1 MSDVKKFPGH
11 RWSPDGEMRVFHA
24 AEDVP
29 EGWADN
35 HPANRPTSVIDAAC
49 AALVA
54 AQPKAPTLSRQQI
67 IADLQRRGVVFQ
79 RNATTKALYD
89 LLVVEVE
96 RSEA

>member
-11 RWSPDGEMRVFHA
+11 RWSPDGEMRVFHT

-29 EGWADN
+29 EGWADY
-35 HPANRPTSVIDAAC
+35 HPDSRPPSVIEAVC
-49 AALVA
+49 AVIVA
-54 AQPKAPTLSRQQI
+54 AEPKAPTLSRQQI

-79 RNATTKALYD
+79 RNAATTALYG
-89 LLVVEVE
+89 LLVSEVE

>member
-1 MSDVKKFPGH
+1 M
-11 RWSPDGEMRVFHA
+11 RWSPEGEMRIFQA

-29 EGWADN
+29 EGWADY
-35 HPANRPTSVIDAAC
+35 HPNSRPVIYEPESPPE
-49 AALVA
+49 L
-54 AQPKAPTLSRQQI
+54 QNIPNGKLTLSRQQI

-89 LLVVEVE
+89 LLVSEVE

>member
-29 EGWADN
+29 EGWTDN
-35 HPANRPTSVIDAAC
+35 HPANRPEAP
-49 AALVA
+49 
-54 AQPKAPTLSRQQI
+54 QEPKAPALSRQQI